1 MTEFVVVRHGE
12 STGNQNNEFHGQ
24 TNSDITEKGAL
35 QAKETGHFLK
45 DVHFDAVYSSDIKR
59 AMSTARNVLGE
70 RELEIIPCKGLRE
83 IYAGK
88 WELMKFSDI
97 AEQYPEEY
105 NAWKEDIASCRCPGG
120 ESVKELRGRIRAAF
134 DEIARKNDGKRVLV
148 TTHATPI
155 RVMYSV
161 WKGLPLDVVKDI
173 GWVSNA
179 SVTVVKYDNCGG
191 YELISYG
198 ENEHLEKAGLVTR
211 LSKKI

>member
-35 QAKETGHFLK
+35 QARETGLFLK
-45 DVHFDAVYSSDIKR
+45 DTSFDAVYSSDIRR
-59 AMSTARNVLGE
+59 AMSTARGVLGE
-70 RELEIIPCKGLRE
+70 RTIEIVPCKSLRE

-105 NAWKEDIASCRCPGG
+105 RLWKEDIANCTCPGG
-120 ESVKELRGRIRAAF
+120 ESVRELRDRIKAAF
-134 DEIARKNDGKRVLV
+134 DDIARENDGKRVLI

-161 WKGLPLDVVKDI
+161 WKGLQLEVVSTIK
-173 GWVSNA
+173 WVSNA
-179 SVTVVKYDNCGG
+179 SVTVVRYDNRGG
-191 YELISYG
+191 YELLSYG
-198 ENEHLEKAGLVTR
+198 ENEHLEKAGLVTK